1 MSNPPPP
8 SIPGGTPPP
17 PSIPTPQ
24 IPAAPK
30 APVPPPAAAAP
41 AAPAPAAPAAAPA
54 PSVPLR
60 PAGLGGGI
68 KLGGGL
74 KTVALGT
81 ATAPKAPAT
90 PAPAAP
96 AAAPTAPKAPTPA
109 ASATVPLKAPATGM
123 ATAQLPQATIGLNT
137 RPTAAPVSSA
147 SFTAKKFEQHS
158 VDEEPTPIKNV
169 VAFIALAFALIFVSY
184 QYATDTL
191 DFRTEQGM
199 IGGKP
204 ISEEQKPA
212 PYIVPGAADDEES
225 SVDAG
230 SEEADSEDFEDEEF

>member
-24 IPAAPK
+24 VPAAPK
-30 APVPPPAAAAP
+30 APVPPPAAA
-41 AAPAPAAPAAAPA
+41 APAAPAAAPA

-68 KLGGGL
+68 QLGGGL

-81 ATAPKAPAT
+81 ATAPKAPAAPT
-90 PAPAAP
+90 PAAP

-109 ASATVPLKAPATGM
+109 AASTVPLKAPATGM

-147 SFTAKKFEQHS
+147 AFTAKKFEQHS
-158 VDEEPTPIKNV
+158 VDEEPSPFKNV
-169 VAFIALAFALIFVSY
+169 LAFIALAFALIFVSY

-191 DFRTEQGM
+191 DYRTEQGM

-204 ISEEQKPA
+204 ITEEQKPA
-212 PYIVPGAADDEES
+212 PYIVPDAADDENTSE
-225 SVDAG
+225 DAG
-230 SEEADSEDFEDEEF
+230 SGDFEDDEF

>member
-41 AAPAPAAPAAAPA
+41 APAPAPAAAPA

-81 ATAPKAPAT
+81 ATAPKTPAPVAPASTAPAT
-90 PAPAAP
+90 APV
-96 AAAPTAPKAPTPA
+96 APKAPTSA
-109 ASATVPLKAPATGM
+109 ATSTVPLKAPVTGM

-158 VDEEPTPIKNV
+158 VDEESSPFKNV
-169 VAFIALAFALIFVSY
+169 LAFLALAFALIFVSY

-191 DFRTEQGM
+191 DYRTEQGM

-204 ISEEQKPA
+204 ISEEKKPA
-212 PYIVPGAADDEES
+212 PYIVPGAVDDEETS
-225 SVDAG
+225 EDTG
-230 SEEADSEDFEDEEF
+230 SEEAGSEDFEDGDF